1 MTSVTAAVSAF
12 RRDQLGTAV
21 LLAPLLAVAVVTAVA
36 GDGALTKTV
45 VNFLI
50 SLTAVIAI
58 GIYSG
63 NSGIVSF
70 GHVSFMALGAY
81 LSALLTLSPEAK
93 AAILPQLPAFLAQ
106 GHYSL
111 LASFSIVVLFVGAA
125 AALVGI
131 VIARLDGAAASIA
144 TLGLLVIVYSLIVG
158 ARDITKGSQA
168 LYGIPQLINIWTA
181 LSIAVIAVIVA
192 RLFRISRAGLELRAA
207 REDDAAARAV
217 GVNVV
222 RQRWIAWILSGV
234 LAALAGACYANFN
247 GVITPKS
254 LYFHLT
260 FTLLAML
267 IVGGMASVSGAVA
280 GTILVTLLIEV
291 LRRVEENFQPIGLQ
305 LFGLT
310 ILGLSLVI
318 LLVMY
323 RRRQGIFG
331 FLEIEDW
338 LFARPSAHG
347 AAPQPLPPVETG
359 GSLAG
364 RNLSKEFG
372 GLRAVD
378 NVSFELRP
386 REILGL
392 IGPNGAGKSTLLA
405 VVSGVLPA
413 SAGSVT
419 IDGRDLTGQP
429 AQQMARLGI
438 GRTFQNIRLFREL
451 TTLENVQVAASR
463 SGLDPAALLA
473 RFGLHELAHRAAG
486 TLPYGPQRRLE
497 IARALALR
505 PRFLLLDEPAAGMNH
520 QESDDLL
527 RNLEALRRET
537 GMGLMVID
545 HDLRLIMRLCDRV
558 IVMNKGQVIADG
570 SPAEVQKNP
579 AVIEAYLGKR
589 HGAAAPALAGT
600 GS

>member
-1 MTSVTAAVSAF
+1 VTPAAMAF
-12 RRDQLGTAV
+12 RRDQLGTAI
-21 LLAPLLAVAVVTAVA
+21 LAAPLLVIAAITAAV
-36 GDGALTKTV
+36 GDVALTNTV
-45 VNFLI
+45 VNFLV
-50 SLTAVIAI
+50 SLAAVIAI
-58 GIYSG
+58 GVYSG

-81 LSALLTLSPEAK
+81 LSALLTMAPEAK
-93 AAILPQLPAFLAQ
+93 AAVLPHLPAFLAHS
-106 GHYSL
+106 HYGL
-111 LASFSIVVLFVGAA
+111 LAALSIVVLFVGVT
-125 AALVGI
+125 AALVGF
-131 VIARLDGAAASIA
+131 VIARLDGASASIA

-158 ARDITKGSQA
+158 ARDITRGSQA
-168 LYGIPQLINIWTA
+168 LYGIPALVNVWTA
-181 LSIAVIAVIVA
+181 LALAVVAVVVA
-192 RLFRISRAGLELRAA
+192 RLFRTCRAGLELRAA

-222 RQRWIAWILSGV
+222 RQRWIAWLLSAV
-234 LAALAGACYANFN
+234 LAGLAGACYANFI

-280 GTILVTLLIEV
+280 GTILITLLIEA
-291 LRRVEENFQPIGLQ
+291 LRRVEENAQPFGLQ

-310 ILGLSLVI
+310 QLGLSLVI

-323 RRRQGIFG
+323 RRQQGIFG
-331 FLEIEDW
+331 FREIEDW
-338 LFARPSAHG
+338 LFARKSLHTAVSQALPAVSG
-347 AAPQPLPPVETG
+347 AGCLSG
-359 GSLAG
+359 K
-364 RNLSKEFG
+364 NLSKQFG
-372 GLRAVD
+372 GLHAVD

-386 REILGL
+386 GEILGL

-405 VVSGVLPA
+405 IVSGVLPA

-419 IDGRDLTGQP
+419 IDDRLVTGQP

-451 TTLENVQVAASR
+451 STLENVQVAASR
-463 SGLDPAALLA
+463 STIEPASLLA
-473 RFGLHELAHRAAG
+473 RFGLHEIAHRAAG

-497 IARALALR
+497 IARALALQ
-505 PRFLLLDEPAAGMNH
+505 PRYLLLDEPAAGMNH
-520 QESDDLL
+520 NESDDLL
-527 RNLEALRRET
+527 KNLEALRRET

-570 SPAEVQKNP
+570 PPAAVQTNP

-589 HGAAAPALAGT
+589 HGSATPTLGRT
-600 GS
+600 TVS

>member
-1 MTSVTAAVSAF
+1 
-12 RRDQLGTAV
+12 
-21 LLAPLLAVAVVTAVA
+21 
-36 GDGALTKTV
+36 
-45 VNFLI
+45 
-50 SLTAVIAI
+50 
-58 GIYSG
+58 
-63 NSGIVSF
+63 
-70 GHVSFMALGAY
+70 
-81 LSALLTLSPEAK
+81 
-93 AAILPQLPAFLAQ
+93 
-106 GHYSL
+106 
-111 LASFSIVVLFVGAA
+111 
-125 AALVGI
+125 
-131 VIARLDGAAASIA
+131 
-144 TLGLLVIVYSLIVG
+144 
-158 ARDITKGSQA
+158 
-168 LYGIPQLINIWTA
+168 
-181 LSIAVIAVIVA
+181 
-192 RLFRISRAGLELRAA
+192 
-207 REDDAAARAV
+207 
-217 GVNVV
+217 
-222 RQRWIAWILSGV
+222 
-234 LAALAGACYANFN
+234 
-247 GVITPKS
+247 
-254 LYFHLT
+254 
-260 FTLLAML
+260 
-267 IVGGMASVSGAVA
+267 
-280 GTILVTLLIEV
+280 
-291 LRRVEENFQPIGLQ
+291 
-305 LFGLT
+305 
-310 ILGLSLVI
+310 
-318 LLVMY
+318 
-323 RRRQGIFG
+323 
-331 FLEIEDW
+331 
-338 LFARPSAHG
+338 
-347 AAPQPLPPVETG
+347 LPPVETG